1 MELLLWRWSTTAQI
15 TSAVMI
21 AVFFVVLA
29 RSLRRNE
36 LTAWVVAWLANL
48 GALAVTSIFWLAQPT
63 HPLAFLG
70 LRWGYFFSKTMF
82 AVCLAAGAASFVRG
96 QLVPIGGRLTAA
108 VAIFAAAAAFFAD
121 GISWT
126 GTIQSAVIAI
136 MFGSGAVILFLRRI
150 DGSEWLATGFTL
162 RTVLALIET
171 FAYATRLG
179 PNRWSGTKSI
189 DLVLASHS
197 SFDTGAEWAIALGCV
212 LMLHRRI
219 QRELSDANREL
230 VDAKE
235 VLQGL
240 IERDPLTG
248 LANRRALSG
257 VFRGMF
263 HSGAT
268 IFFFDLNDFKQI
280 NDSHGHDAGDQCL
293 KRFAEAL
300 RGSYRPED
308 HVIRFA
314 GDEFI
319 VVAPGVEPAAVSDR
333 TDMVRERLRF
343 GQDGGPEIN
352 FSVGS
357 AYLPPG
363 ASPDAA
369 LKAADEAM
377 YRDKA
382 LARSRSHAVTR

>member
-1 MELLLWRWSTTAQI
+1 
-15 TSAVMI
+15 
-21 AVFFVVLA
+21 
-29 RSLRRNE
+29 
-36 LTAWVVAWLANL
+36 
-48 GALAVTSIFWLAQPT
+48 AVTSIFWLAQPT
-63 HPLAFLG
+63 LPLAILL
-70 LRWGYFFSKTMF
+70 LRWGYLFSKTMF

-96 QLVPIGGRLTAA
+96 RLIPIGGRIAAA
-108 VAIFAAAAAFFAD
+108 VALFAAATAFLAD
-121 GISWT
+121 SISWT
-126 GTIQSAVIAI
+126 GVVQSAVIAI
-136 MFGSGAVILFLRRI
+136 VLGGGAVILFIRRV

-162 RTVLALIET
+162 RAALALVET
-171 FAYATRLG
+171 FAYATRVT
-179 PNRWSGTKSI
+179 PNRWSDMKSI

-219 QRELSDANREL
+219 QRELS
-230 VDAKE
+230 
-235 VLQGL
+235 GL
-240 IERDPLTG
+240 LDRDPLTG

-257 VFRGMF
+257 VLRGMF
-263 HSGAT
+263 DSGAT

-300 RGSYRPED
+300 RGGYRPED

-319 VVAPGVEPAAVSDR
+319 VVAPGVEPEAVSDR

-352 FSVGS
+352 FSVGC

-363 ASPDAA
+363 AAPDAA

-382 LARSRSHAVTR
+382 GGHAVTRSRGHAAEPTA